1 MLILFGRKKSNIDFI
16 VAGLGNPGDK
26 YKNTR
31 HNVGFTVI
39 DYLSGRCGI
48 EVKKLKHYAKC
59 GIGTVNGAK
68 VLLLKPQTFMNESG
82 VSLNDAARYYGVEPS
97 NIIVISDDVSLDIG
111 KLRVRRSGSA
121 GGHNGLK
128 SIIEHLHTEDFPRIR
143 VGVGEKPNPQY
154 DLADWVLSS
163 LTPKERGQIAERYEN
178 IYHAVCYIIE
188 GKVDKAMQ
196 ECN

>member
-1 MLILFGRKKSNIDFI
+1 MDLFGRKKSNIDFI
-16 VAGLGNPGDK
+16 IAGLGNPGDK

-59 GIGTVNGAK
+59 GIGTINGIK
-68 VLLLKPQTFMNESG
+68 VLLLKPQTYMNESG
-82 VSLNDAARYYGVEPS
+82 ISLADAANYYGVEPQS
-97 NIIVISDDVSLDIG
+97 IIVINDDVSLDVG
-111 KLRVRRSGSA
+111 RVRIRMSGSA

-128 SIIEHLHTEDFPRIR
+128 SIIEHLHTEAFPRIR
-143 VGVGEKPNPQY
+143 IGVGEKPDPNY

-163 LTPKERGQIAERYEN
+163 LTAKERGQIAERYEN
-178 IYHAVCYIIE
+178 IYHAICYIVE
-188 GKVDKAMQ
+188 GKADKAMQ